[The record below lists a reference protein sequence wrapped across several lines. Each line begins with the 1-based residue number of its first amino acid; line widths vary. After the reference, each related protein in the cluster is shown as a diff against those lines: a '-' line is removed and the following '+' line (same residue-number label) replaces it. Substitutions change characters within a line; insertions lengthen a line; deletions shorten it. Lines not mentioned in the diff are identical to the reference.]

1 MHELSVTENIIRIAK
16 EEAEKHN
23 AVKVKEI
30 RIKVGELSGL
40 IPECIQFY
48 FDIASEG
55 TIAEGAV
62 IKIEK
67 IRISTRCNDCGFEEV
82 LPSRRF
88 NCSKCESFNI
98 KIIGG
103 NEFLIDSLEVE

>member
-1 MHELSVTENIIRIAK
+1 MHELPVTEHIIRIAK

-23 AVKVKEI
+23 ASKVKEI

-40 IPECIQFY
+40 IPDCMQFY

-55 TIAEGAV
+55 TIVHGAFLR
-62 IKIEK
+62 IEK
-67 IRISTRCNDCGFEEV
+67 VPITIRCNDCGHQEE

-88 NCSKCESFNI
+88 NCSKCESFNV